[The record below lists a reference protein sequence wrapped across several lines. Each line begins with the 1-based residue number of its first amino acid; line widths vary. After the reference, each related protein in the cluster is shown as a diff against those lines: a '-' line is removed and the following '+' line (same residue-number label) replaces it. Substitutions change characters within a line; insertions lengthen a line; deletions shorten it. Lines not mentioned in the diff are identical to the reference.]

1 MGKNGG
7 ARPGAGRKP
16 KSDELALIEALSPYD
31 EIAQTKLIEGVENG
45 SFHHLKLFY
54 EYRYGKPKQMIDV
67 TTNGNDINNNDLSN
81 LSYEQLLKITHG
93 TKGTDNTG
101 G

>member
-1 MGKNGG
+1 MSTNGG
-7 ARPGAGRKP
+7 KRKGSGRKP
-16 KSDELALIEALSPYD
+16 KADEIKLIEQLSPYD
-31 EIAQTKLIEGVENG
+31 DVAAQKLIEGVESG

-67 TTNGNDINNNDLSN
+67 TTNGNDLNNNDLSK
-81 LSYEQLLKITHG
+81 LSYDQLVKLARAD
-93 TKGTDNTG
+93 KGSNNTG

>member
-1 MGKNGG
+1 MSTNGG
-7 ARPGAGRKP
+7 KREGSGRKP
-16 KSDELALIEALSPYD
+16 KADEIKLIEQLSPYD
-31 EIAQTKLIEGVENG
+31 DVAAQKLIEGVESG

-67 TTNGNDINNNDLSN
+67 TTNGNDLNNNDLSK
-81 LSYEQLLKITHG
+81 LSYDQLVKLARAD
-93 TKGTDNTG
+93 KGSNNTG